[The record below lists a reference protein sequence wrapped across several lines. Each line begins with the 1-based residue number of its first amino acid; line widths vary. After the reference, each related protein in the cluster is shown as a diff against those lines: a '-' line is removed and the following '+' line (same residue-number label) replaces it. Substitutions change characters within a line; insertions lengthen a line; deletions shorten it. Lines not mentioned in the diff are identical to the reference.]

1 LDRGNDRATAR
12 PRTGDGLG
20 HCWFYGFDFR
30 GNAGQARRERFEPAF
45 VRNFVKHMSLVTP
58 EFSDQDKL
66 HKQHRFVGLLLAGL
80 VVTMVGVSFA
90 AVPLYRIF
98 CQVTGYGGTT
108 QSSDIAPATVLDQ
121 VMTVRFDSNVNRGLA
136 WDFSPAEVSQEI
148 KIGETG
154 LAFYRATNLSDKVL
168 VGTATFNVTPQAAG
182 YYFTKIDCFCFTE
195 QVLQPGETVDMPVTY
210 FIDPEIVDDKN
221 LTNVNTITLSY
232 TFFPKPDAA
241 TAVE

>member
-1 LDRGNDRATAR
+1 
-12 PRTGDGLG
+12 
-20 HCWFYGFDFR
+20 
-30 GNAGQARRERFEPAF
+30 
-45 VRNFVKHMSLVTP
+45 MSLASP
-58 EFSDQDKL
+58 EFSPEFSSKEKL
-66 HKQHRFVGLLLAGL
+66 HKQHRFVALLLAGL
-80 VVTMVGVSFA
+80 VASMVGLSFA

-108 QSSDIAPATVLDQ
+108 QSSDTAAATVLDQ
-121 VMTVRFDSNVNRGLA
+121 IMTVRFDSNVNRGLDWEFA
-136 WDFSPAEVSQEI
+136 PAEVSQEI

-154 LAFYRATNLSDKVL
+154 LAFYRATNLSDQVL

-210 FIDPEIVDDKN
+210 YIDPEIIEDKN
-221 LTNVNTITLSY
+221 LTHVNTITLSY

-241 TAVE
+241 AVVE